1 MMSKDKYIG
10 KIYTS
15 NNFGDV
21 EILSL
26 HEKRVTEG
34 GSKLYY
40 TVKFIDTGNIG
51 VFERGNI
58 LRGRIRDVRRER
70 FTPRV
75 SGVGFVGDLDGGTK
89 DKNIRPIYN
98 RWVNMLS
105 RVYNTRNSHYEFY
118 GGSGVTVDE
127 RWHNFSNFYRDVQ
140 SLEGFDLYKITNEGL
155 ELDKDMK
162 QLDSEVKVY
171 SKDTCIW
178 VSREENSKFKMNKQF
193 KFKAI
198 DPEGKEYESYSIRGF
213 SREHNL
219 PHRTVTRVL
228 SQGKVTAPSL
238 DGWKFYKMQ

>member
-1 MMSKDKYIG
+1 MSKDKYIG
-10 KIYTS
+10 LKFPS
-15 NNFGDV
+15 NKFGEV

-26 HEKRVTEG
+26 VGVKGKHKRYLVRFLDTGTEYIFYLRNIKTGKIRDEKRDR
-34 GSKLYY
+34 
-40 TVKFIDTGNIG
+40 FIA
-51 VFERGNI
+51 
-58 LRGRIRDVRRER
+58 
-70 FTPRV
+70 RV
-75 SGVGFVGDLDGGTK
+75 SGVGYIGDLDGSTG
-89 DKNIRPIYN
+89 DKNIRPFHI
-98 RWVNMLS
+98 RWVAMLH
-105 RVYNTRNSHYEFY
+105 RVYNKDHTHYNAY
-118 GGSGVTVDE
+118 GGKGVTVDE
-127 RWHNFSNFYRDVQ
+127 RWHNFANFYEDVQ
-140 SLEGFDLYKITNEGL
+140 KLDGFDMNKFLNKEI

-171 SKDTCIW
+171 SKDACIW

-198 DPEGKEYESYSIRGF
+198 DPEEKEYESYSIRGF